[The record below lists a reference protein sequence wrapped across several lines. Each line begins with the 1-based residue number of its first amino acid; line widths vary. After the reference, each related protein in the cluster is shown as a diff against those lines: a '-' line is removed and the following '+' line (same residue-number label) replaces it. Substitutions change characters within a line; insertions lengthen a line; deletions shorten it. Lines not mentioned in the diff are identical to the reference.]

1 MHKVEFRRNHVT
13 KRGGMLSKRTIMI
26 TVALFII
33 FVVLLSYFSP
43 KKEIPKL
50 AVIEVSFLKNNHF
63 KIAGDTTNYE
73 NFASVLLEKVKGYK
87 DKPVELRL
95 FLPKNKKMQDID
107 EIFQIANAIENVN
120 LKLITH

>member
-1 MHKVEFRRNHVT
+1 
-13 KRGGMLSKRTIMI
+13 MI

-73 NFASVLLEKVKGYK
+73 NFASVLLEKLRGYK
-87 DKPVELRL
+87 DKNIELRL
-95 FLPKNKKMQDID
+95 LLPKDKKMQEID
-107 EIFQIANAIENVN
+107 EIFQIANAIENVK
-120 LKLITH
+120 LRLITE